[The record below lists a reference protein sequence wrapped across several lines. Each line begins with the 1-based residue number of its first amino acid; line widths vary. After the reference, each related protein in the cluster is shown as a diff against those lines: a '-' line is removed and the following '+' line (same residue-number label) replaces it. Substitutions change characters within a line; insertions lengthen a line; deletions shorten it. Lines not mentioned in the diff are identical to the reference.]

1 MKIDVRPP
9 KEGLWKTVLN
19 SREKAFSAAS
29 LAMVANRTRAN
40 SRRHS
45 RLKFGGLPTASYST
59 SRFFFGWHSSRNR
72 SRQDTQIY
80 KRLHNEYA
88 DYWGVHT
95 RHFKCTWSVFE
106 VHLKRTCVWTD
117 RNGSCCTWL
126 IVLSRHGNLKTSK
139 SRSALSSMVSTLLES
154 ALIQWKHRKLITN
167 LSVTWSDQFHSR
179 AREQNFVVD
188 YRELWR
194 FINSH
199 RRMISST

>member
-1 MKIDVRPP
+1 MNGLHGAKLRYWAVNT
-9 KEGLWKTVLN
+9 EGGMTWILVLELWLGRLICKVTRL
-19 SREKAFSAAS
+19 SRYDISK
-29 LAMVANRTRAN
+29 NN
-40 SRRHS
+40 
-45 RLKFGGLPTASYST
+45 
-59 SRFFFGWHSSRNR
+59 
-72 SRQDTQIY
+72 
-80 KRLHNEYA
+80 
-88 DYWGVHT
+88 WGVHT

-154 ALIQWKHRKLITN
+154 ALIQSKHRKLITN

>member
-1 MKIDVRPP
+1 MTLRQWNQTEQMWTNLTHDF
-9 KEGLWKTVLN
+9 LQ
-19 SREKAFSAAS
+19 
-29 LAMVANRTRAN
+29 
-40 SRRHS
+40 S
-45 RLKFGGLPTASYST
+45 RLVH
-59 SRFFFGWHSSRNR
+59 HSKLVELVLSVLHY
-72 SRQDTQIY
+72 QIGNFITILAV
-80 KRLHNEYA
+80 KHTGNSN
-88 DYWGVHT
+88 WGVHT

-154 ALIQWKHRKLITN
+154 ALIQSKHRKLITN

>member
-1 MKIDVRPP
+1 MCTSSSNQFYLVSQW
-9 KEGLWKTVLN
+9 GVVCFYFVN
-19 SREKAFSAAS
+19 QFFSS
-29 LAMVANRTRAN
+29 F
-40 SRRHS
+40 RHTGS
-45 RLKFGGLPTASYST
+45 
-59 SRFFFGWHSSRNR
+59 
-72 SRQDTQIY
+72 I
-80 KRLHNEYA
+80 
-88 DYWGVHT
+88 WGVHT

-154 ALIQWKHRKLITN
+154 ALIQSKHRKLITN

>member
-1 MKIDVRPP
+1 MISLNTFQVRSIGNLVFWDVLKLIYRLALGWPFSVALFYAFWLWRHHLGRPR
-9 KEGLWKTVLN
+9 KLI
-19 SREKAFSAAS
+19 R
-29 LAMVANRTRAN
+29 
-40 SRRHS
+40 
-45 RLKFGGLPTASYST
+45 
-59 SRFFFGWHSSRNR
+59 
-72 SRQDTQIY
+72 
-80 KRLHNEYA
+80 
-88 DYWGVHT
+88 GVHT

>member
-1 MKIDVRPP
+1 MKQLNECGLDVKKLSDLAQDGCSVMTGERNGVSVQLHKQSRP
-9 KEGLWKTVLN
+9 LLN
-19 SREKAFSAAS
+19 VHCICHR
-29 LAMVANRTRAN
+29 LALACCDANN
-40 SRRHS
+40 
-45 RLKFGGLPTASYST
+45 
-59 SRFFFGWHSSRNR
+59 
-72 SRQDTQIY
+72 
-80 KRLHNEYA
+80 
-88 DYWGVHT
+88 WGVHT